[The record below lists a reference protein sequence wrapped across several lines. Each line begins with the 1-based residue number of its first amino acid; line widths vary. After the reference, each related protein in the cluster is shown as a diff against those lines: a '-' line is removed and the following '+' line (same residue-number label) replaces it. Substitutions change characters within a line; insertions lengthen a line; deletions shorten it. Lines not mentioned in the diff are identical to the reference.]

1 MESGRNS
8 VLTEEQKRR
17 YRRQLILPEIGED
30 GQQRLGRAIVL
41 IVGLGG
47 LGSISSYYL
56 AAAGVGHLRIVDRDA
71 VGLENLNRQLLHST
85 DDLGRPKVESASEKL
100 LRLNPACH
108 VQPTLVDIGDENA
121 LGLAKGCSLIIDATD
136 NVRTRHVLNRV
147 SLEKQIPFLYGGI
160 NGWNGMAATFIP
172 GVTGCFACLFPSR
185 ETSDEEK
192 GIPALGPTA
201 GVIASVQSMEALKI
215 LLGLP
220 PRLAG
225 RLLTFRGQEMRFRS
239 TPIEQDPECP
249 LCGSP
254 QGG

>member
-1 MESGRNS
+1 MKGRPL
-8 VLTEEQKRR
+8 LTEEQKRR

-30 GQQRLGRAIVL
+30 GQEKLGKARVL

-85 DDLGRPKVESASEKL
+85 VDLGRPKVESASEKL
-100 LRLNPACH
+100 LRLNPSCR
-108 VQPTLVDIGDENA
+108 VQAEVMTIGDENA
-121 LGLAKGCSLIIDATD
+121 LGLAEGCGLIIDATD
-136 NVRTRHVLNRV
+136 NIATRHVLNRV
-147 SLEKQIPFLYGGI
+147 SLRKKIPFIYGGI
-160 NGWNGMAATFIP
+160 RGWNGMAATFIP
-172 GVTGCFACLFPSR
+172 GKTGCFACLFPLER
-185 ETSDEEK
+185 ARTNETEF
-192 GIPALGPTA
+192 PALGPTA
-201 GVIASVQSMEALKI
+201 GVIASIQSMEALRI

-225 RLLTFRGQEMRFRS
+225 RLLTFRGVEMRFRS
-239 TPIEQDPECP
+239 TFVEKDPECP
-249 LCGSP
+249 QCARP